1 MFLEINNSTAL
12 LVNALTIIVRFPEN
26 KKIIPILIGIGLE
39 ESKLNQQYIKS
50 VV

>member
-1 MFLEINNSTAL
+1 MFVEINSTAL

-26 KKIIPILIGIGLE
+26 KIIPILIGIGLE